1 MTFYSKYSLF
11 KTILFLVG
19 FISLLSCQK
28 EKNQADLILK
38 NAKIYTADSSFSTAE
53 AVAIKDGKIIAVG
66 TNQEIQQDFEAKKEE
81 DFTGK
86 FIFPGF
92 YDAHC
97 HFYRLGQTL
106 SWVDLVGATSYDE
119 IITRVEK
126 FAKEKPEL
134 SKDWILGRGWDQNDW
149 EIKEFPT
156 KEKLDALFPDKPIM
170 LTRVDGHA
178 VLVNQ
183 KALDLAGITAET
195 VVDGGKVIL
204 VNGKPTGIL
213 IDRAIELLEK
223 AIPEP
228 SDKAIEQML
237 LEAQKV
243 CFEKGLTNVVDA
255 GLPRRIIDKI
265 EEMQESGKLKMQ
277 VYAMIDPVDKDYYLN
292 EKGTYETDKLNVRSF
307 KVYADGALGSRGAAL
322 IQPYSD
328 DSHNHGLVLTSV
340 EEMEQLFRNAYDKG
354 FQVNTHCIGDS
365 ANRLILDLYGKVLK
379 GKNDRRWRIEHSQVV
394 SKEDLDKYGEFSII
408 PSVQPTHAT
417 SDMYWAGDRLGEERV
432 KTAYA
437 YKDLLAQNGLLAF
450 GSDFPVEAVNPIFGF
465 HSAVA
470 RTDAKNYPEGGFQ
483 MENSVSRETA
493 LKAMTIWAAYSSF
506 EEKERG
512 SIEVGKQAN
521 FTILQQ
527 NILEMDEKKMRDVNV
542 EAVYVNGEKVYEMV
556 KR

>member
-1 MTFYSKYSLF
+1 M
-11 KTILFLVG
+11 
-19 FISLLSCQK
+19 
-28 EKNQADLILK
+28 ILK
-38 NAKIYTADSSFSTAE
+38 NAKIYTVNSSFSTAE

-66 TNQEIQQDFEAKKEE
+66 SNEEIQTNFQSKKEE

-106 SWVDLVGATSYDE
+106 SWVDLVGTTSFDKLVA
-119 IITRVEK
+119 RVEK

-178 VLVNQ
+178 MLVNQ

-195 VVDGGKVIL
+195 TVDGGKVML
-204 VNGKPTGIL
+204 ANGKPTGIL
-213 IDRAIELLEK
+213 IDRANELVEK
-223 AIPEP
+223 VIPEP

-237 LEAQKV
+237 LQAQKV
-243 CFEKGLTNVVDA
+243 CFENGLTSLADA
-255 GLPRRIIDKI
+255 GLPKRIIEKI
-265 EEMQESGKLKMQ
+265 EEMQKDGRLKIQ
-277 VYAMIDPVDKDYYLN
+277 LFAMIDPVDKDYYLN
-292 EKGTYETDKLNVRSF
+292 EKGTYQTERLNVRSF

-340 EEMEQLFRNAYDKG
+340 AEMEQLFQDAYDKG

-379 GKNDRRWRIEHSQVV
+379 GKNDKRWRIEHSQVV
-394 SKEDLDKYGEFSII
+394 SKEDLDKYGKFSII

-470 RTDAKNYPEGGFQ
+470 RTDAKNYPKGGFQ

-493 LKAMTIWAAYSSF
+493 LKATTIWAAYSCF

-512 SIEVGKQAN
+512 SIEVGKQAD

-527 NILEMDEKKMRDVNV
+527 NILEMEEKEMRDTKV
-542 EAVYVNGEKVYEMV
+542 EAVYVNGERVY
-556 KR
+556 